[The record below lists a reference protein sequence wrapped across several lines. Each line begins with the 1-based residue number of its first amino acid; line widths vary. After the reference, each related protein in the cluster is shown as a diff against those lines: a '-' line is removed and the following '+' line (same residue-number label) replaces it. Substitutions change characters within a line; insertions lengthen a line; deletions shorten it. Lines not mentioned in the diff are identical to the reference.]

1 MAQRAETLPVL
12 AISTSQIH
20 GMRRVSRHI
29 LTLLVIKIQMNFVLS
44 TAESWST
51 IYTRRRKIFED
62 MLKERV
68 LESVNQIRSER

>member
-29 LTLLVIKIQMNFVLS
+29 LTLFVINIQMNWVLS
-44 TAESWST
+44 TEESRPT
-51 IYTRRRKIFED
+51 IYTRHRKIFEG

-68 LESVNQIRSER
+68 LESVNQIQSER